1 MNFYGS
7 VLVVNTGMFLKWN
20 DSSTP
25 TFFLIFSVSLSKG
38 VIMESNVDIFGHLP
52 PLKTKKGSSF
62 KEIRM
67 EGDQVDLFPL
77 WEERLEEDNL
87 LFLSGEEGIKGDI
100 YFFPSFPGRG
110 IIMRVI

>member
-38 VIMESNVDIFGHLP
+38 VIMESNVEVFGHLP
-52 PLKTKKGSSF
+52 PL
-62 KEIRM
+62 R
-67 EGDQVDLFPL
+67 
-77 WEERLEEDNL
+77 
-87 LFLSGEEGIKGDI
+87 
-100 YFFPSFPGRG
+100 
-110 IIMRVI
+110 